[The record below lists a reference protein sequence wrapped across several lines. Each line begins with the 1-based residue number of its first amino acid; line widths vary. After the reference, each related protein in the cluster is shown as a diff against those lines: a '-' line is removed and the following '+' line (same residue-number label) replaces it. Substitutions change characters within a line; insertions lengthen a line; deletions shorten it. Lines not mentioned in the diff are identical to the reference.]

1 MASSVSGLL
10 SSIGLGPPNPAEYSD
25 ASAVASQTT
34 SAVSGL
40 AATNSSIGLAVSGLK
55 MMGVPAETLA
65 PVENLQRESN
75 TLLAGASN
83 MSPSAIAA
91 QNASLQAR
99 LIATNNTAIS
109 GQFTKL
115 INDMRAMETSV
126 TSRMKVVEADKA
138 YSKETQASFKTL
150 KEDVTAAVKILTDGQ
165 SDFVKQY
172 LNAAQGTG
180 GSGSATLPTFAG
192 IPETTSVEEFQLRL
206 DTLNSKADSE
216 KGEYSPTVMWK
227 NWLSWFKI
235 YVWPWILTSVIVFSM
250 ILGGSIMSNM
260 YLETEK
266 EWIGNRL
273 FYFVYGAIAFPIS
286 LLVGCVKPP
295 YWVAW
300 FPAYARSKPVTVPTQ
315 VGGAFGFNLNTLS
328 EAVSSVSPAA
338 AQTLGGAA
346 SSLPTMPA
354 LPFVLP
360 STTTITSSLPTV
372 LNNVQDSLTAGVVA
386 PILPPDTTSSSS
398 TSSSS
403 STTGAPIPPPKPDPP
418 GTIYTETDRF
428 EITPV
433 KDSLF
438 SFVLVDSTKPPL
450 KQKAN
455 KNRLW
460 HYSLA
465 LTGMLGGLGL
475 FEGITTLIRS

>member
-10 SSIGLGPPNPAEYSD
+10 SSIGLGPPNPAQYSD

-40 AATNSSIGLAVSGLK
+40 AATNSSISLALSGLK
-55 MMGVPAETLA
+55 MMGVPAETLS
-65 PVENLQRESN
+65 PVENLQRESS

-109 GQFTKL
+109 GQFTKV
-115 INDMRAMETSV
+115 ITDMRAMETSV
-126 TSRMKVVEADKA
+126 TSRIREVEAEKA
-138 YSKETQASFKTL
+138 YSKETKASFKTL
-150 KEDVTAAVKILTDGQ
+150 KEDVAAAVKILTDGQ
-165 SDFVKQY
+165 ADFVKQY

-227 NWLSWFKI
+227 NSLSWFKI
-235 YVWPWILTSVIVFSM
+235 HVWPWILISVIVFSM

-273 FYFVYGAIAFPIS
+273 FYFVYGAIGFPIS
-286 LLVGCVKPP
+286 LLAGCVKPP

-300 FPAYARSKPVTVPTQ
+300 FPAYARSKPATVPTQ
-315 VGGAFGFNLNTLS
+315 VGGAFGFSLNTLTS
-328 EAVSSVSPAA
+328 VASSVSPGA
-338 AQTLGGAA
+338 AQSLAGAA
-346 SSLPTMPA
+346 SSLPAMPA
-354 LPFVLP
+354 LSSVLP
-360 STTTITSSLPTV
+360 STTSITSSLPSV
-372 LNNVQDSLTAGVVA
+372 LGNVQNPLTAGTLA
-386 PILPPDTTSSSS
+386 GIIPPGVTS

-403 STTGAPIPPPKPDPP
+403 STTAGTVATPAKPDPP
-418 GTIYTETDRF
+418 GTIYTETDKF

-433 KDSLF
+433 KDSFF
-438 SFVLVDSTKPPL
+438 SFVLVDSSKPPL

-475 FEGITTLIRS
+475 FEGITTLITSR

>member
-10 SSIGLGPPNPAEYSD
+10 SSIGLGPPNPAAYSD

-40 AATNSSIGLAVSGLK
+40 AATNSSIGMAVSGLK
-55 MMGVPAETLA
+55 LMGVPAATLA
-65 PVENLQRESN
+65 PVEDLQQQSS
-75 TLLAGASN
+75 TLLAGAAN

-99 LIATNNTAIS
+99 LIAANNTAIS
-109 GQFTKL
+109 AQFTTI
-115 INDMRAMETSV
+115 INDMRAIQTAV
-126 TSRMKVVEADKA
+126 TTRVTQVVADND
-138 YSKETQASFKTL
+138 YSKETKASFNTL
-150 KEDVTAAVKILTDGQ
+150 KDDVAAAMKTLTDGQ
-165 SDFVKQY
+165 TDFVRQN
-172 LNAAQGTG
+172 LNASQGTG
-180 GSGSATLPTFAG
+180 GSGSSTLPTFAG

-206 DTLNSKADSE
+206 DTLNSQADGE
-216 KGEYSPTVMWK
+216 KGAYNPSVWWK
-227 NWLSWFKI
+227 NWMTWFKI
-235 YVWPWILTSVIVFSM
+235 YVWPSVVVCIVVFSM

-286 LLVGCVKPP
+286 LMVGCVKPP

-300 FPAYARSKPVTVPTQ
+300 FPAYARSKPATVPTQ
-315 VGGAFGFNLNTLS
+315 VGGALGFSLNAMTQ
-328 EAVSSVSPAA
+328 AASSIAPGA
-338 AQTLGGAA
+338 AQALAGAASGTPSISSLA
-346 SSLPTMPA
+346 SSLPSTTSITSA
-354 LPFVLP
+354 LPNVLG
-360 STTTITSSLPTV
+360 
-372 LNNVQDSLTAGVVA
+372 NVQNPLTAGTIASV
-386 PILPPDTTSSSS
+386 IPPGVTAGTTSSS
-398 TSSSS
+398 
-403 STTGAPIPPPKPDPP
+403 GAVAAALLTPPKPDPP
-418 GTIYTETDRF
+418 GTIYTETDKF

-438 SFVLVDSTKPPL
+438 SFVLVDSSKPPL

-465 LTGMLGGLGL
+465 LTSMLGGLGL
-475 FEGITTLIRS
+475 FEGIKTLISPT

>member
-10 SSIGLGPPNPAEYSD
+10 SSIGLGPPNPAAYSD

-40 AATNSSIGLAVSGLK
+40 AATNSSIGMAVSGLK
-55 MMGVPAETLA
+55 MMGVPAATLA
-65 PVENLQRESN
+65 PVEDLQQQSS
-75 TLLAGASN
+75 TLLAGAAN

-99 LIATNNTAIS
+99 LIAANNTAIS
-109 GQFTKL
+109 AQFTKV
-115 INDMRAMETSV
+115 INDMRAIQTAITTRV
-126 TSRMKVVEADKA
+126 TQVVADND
-138 YSKETQASFKTL
+138 YSKEVKTSFNTL
-150 KEDVTAAVKILTDGQ
+150 KDDVAAAMKILTDGQ
-165 SDFVKQY
+165 ADFVRQN
-172 LNAAQGTG
+172 LNASQGIG
-180 GSGSATLPTFAG
+180 DSGSSTVPTFAG

-206 DTLNSKADSE
+206 DTLNSQADGE
-216 KGEYSPTVMWK
+216 KGAYNPSVWWK
-227 NWLSWFKI
+227 NWMTWFKI
-235 YVWPWILTSVIVFSM
+235 YVWPSVVVCIVVFSM

-260 YLETEK
+260 YLEVEK

-286 LLVGCVKPP
+286 LMVGCVKPP

-300 FPAYARSKPVTVPTQ
+300 FPAYARSKPTTVPTQ
-315 VGGAFGFNLNTLS
+315 VGGAFGFSLNAMTQ
-328 EAVSSVSPAA
+328 AASSIAP
-338 AQTLGGAA
+338 GAA
-346 SSLPTMPA
+346 SGTPSISWSPSS
-354 LPFVLP
+354 LP
-360 STTTITSSLPTV
+360 STTSITSALPSV
-372 LNNVQDSLTAGVVA
+372 LGNVQNPLTAGTIASV
-386 PILPPDTTSSSS
+386 IPPGVTTGTTSSS
-398 TSSSS
+398 
-403 STTGAPIPPPKPDPP
+403 GAVAAALLTPPKPDPP
-418 GTIYTETDRF
+418 GTIYTETDKF

-438 SFVLVDSTKPPL
+438 SFVLVDSSKPPL

-465 LTGMLGGLGL
+465 LTSMLGGLGL
-475 FEGITTLIRS
+475 FEGIKALISPT